1 MIADDIQVR
10 AIYRNGV
17 KTVDGLTV
25 SHNIPSLTLAVN
37 DYDVW
42 AYNAALTYS
51 SSNENYT
58 ELNKVLSVYLSSDGG
73 KTFAAVS
80 ASNLTVD
87 GQNISLKN
95 LKPGIA
101 YQAKISVAGTPN
113 NASNTVSFSTE
124 AATQIPNSDMES
136 WSTIQNSTVNSAYEF
151 MPYSEGESDIWW
163 ATNSKRSLDGKKIL
177 GIWAKV
183 AFSPCVSYTTTDIH
197 GGSRAAL
204 IYTSG
209 HGGGYAS
216 TNEIIYSGG
225 GFAGELFIGSYTY
238 NGSSNANIAYGHS
251 FASRPA
257 TFSFWYKYQPKN
269 TDHFVVTVEL
279 KNGDTVIA
287 DGSFISDDT
296 SVSDAQ
302 YRLANIALDYKDRTK
317 KATSIS
323 VSFKS
328 TYRTSFS
335 DSDFDK
341 ARSITFP
348 APMGSWTAHM
358 GSILLID
365 DLSLTY

>member
-1 MIADDIQVR
+1 M
-10 AIYRNGV
+10 
-17 KTVDGLTV
+17 
-25 SHNIPSLTLAVN
+25 
-37 DYDVW
+37 
-42 AYNAALTYS
+42 
-51 SSNENYT
+51 
-58 ELNKVLSVYLSSDGG
+58 
-73 KTFAAVS
+73 
-80 ASNLTVD
+80 
-87 GQNISLKN
+87 
-95 LKPGIA
+95 
-101 YQAKISVAGTPN
+101 KISVAGTPN
-113 NASNTVSFSTE
+113 KASNTVSFTTE
-124 AATQIPNSDMES
+124 AAAQIPNSDMES
-136 WSTIQNSTVNSAYEF
+136 WSTVQNSTVSSAYEF

-163 ATNSKRSLDGKKIL
+163 ATNSKRSLDGKKVL

-216 TNEIIYSGG
+216 TDQLIYSGG
-225 GFAGELFIGSYTY
+225 AFPGELYIGSYTY
-238 NGSSNANIAYGHS
+238 AGSAKETKVYGHAFS
-251 FASRPA
+251 SRPKA
-257 TFSFWYKYQPKN
+257 FSFWYKYQPKN

-287 DGSFISDDT
+287 NGTLTPDDT
-296 SVSDAQ
+296 SVTDAA
-302 YRLANIALDYKDRTK
+302 YRQATIALNYSDLTK

-335 DSDFDK
+335 DSDFDQS
-341 ARSITFP
+341 RSITFP
-348 APMGSWTAHM
+348 APMGDWKAHM